1 MLIFSSI
8 DYNRA
13 IESCTILS
21 GHQNN
26 KKIPMIRNIFITIS
40 NVITDINNDL
50 LTVKADS
57 QYDAKCF
64 FTSSHHIN
72 VLFCK
77 CNMLHSTL

>member
-1 MLIFSSI
+1 
-8 DYNRA
+8 
-13 IESCTILS
+13 
-21 GHQNN
+21 
-26 KKIPMIRNIFITIS
+26 MIRNIFITIS